1 MSYGHLVFPSSW
13 PTKLLHHACFFILFR
28 SSFHTKF
35 IILSLQKLGPMVCL
49 LSHLLSL
56 CLLCLSASLSDSSL
70 WLCLLSADPLS
81 AVRRGCWR
89 LSADWLVRRL
99 SADWLVRRLSAVAL
113 DWRLSAD
120 RLAGS
125 LSAAEA
131 LMISADLLVR
141 SLSAEALDCRLSA
154 NKLGCLSTS
163 RLAEELVFTW
173 FLYLADR
180 SPPVVRDVLN
190 KTISQNK

>member
-1 MSYGHLVFPSSW
+1 M
-13 PTKLLHHACFFILFR
+13 
-28 SSFHTKF
+28 
-35 IILSLQKLGPMVCL
+35 MCL

-81 AVRRGCWR
+81 AVRRGWC

-99 SADWLVRRLSAVAL
+99 SEEAL
-113 DWRLSAD
+113 DCRLSAD
-120 RLAGS
+120 RLTGS

-131 LMISADLLVR
+131 LDWCMMSADLR

-154 NKLGCLSTS
+154 NKLGCLSTN
-163 RLAEELVFTW
+163 RLAVELVFSW

-180 SPPVVRDVLN
+180 SPPVVTDVLY
-190 KTISQNK
+190 KTISQNKK

>member
-1 MSYGHLVFPSSW
+1 MANKITSSHLLFYTVSVIFALKVYLLFYPSKS
-13 PTKLLHHACFFILFR
+13 
-28 SSFHTKF
+28 
-35 IILSLQKLGPMVCL
+35 LSLWCALY
-49 LSHLLSL
+49 HLLSL

-70 WLCLLSADPLS
+70 WPCLLSADPLS
-81 AVRRGCWR
+81 AVRRGWR

-99 SADWLVRRLSAVAL
+99 SAAEAL

-120 RLAGS
+120 RLTGS

-131 LMISADLLVR
+131 LMMSTDLLVR

-163 RLAEELVFTW
+163 RLADELVFSW

-190 KTISQNK
+190 KATSQNK

>member
-1 MSYGHLVFPSSW
+1 
-13 PTKLLHHACFFILFR
+13 
-28 SSFHTKF
+28 
-35 IILSLQKLGPMVCL
+35 MVCL

-56 CLLCLSASLSDSSL
+56 CLLCLSASLPDSSL
-70 WLCLLSADPLS
+70 WFCLLSADPLS
-81 AVRRGCWR
+81 AVRRGWR
-89 LSADWLVRRL
+89 LSVDWLVRRL

-120 RLAGS
+120 RLTGS

-163 RLAEELVFTW
+163 RLAEELVFSW

-190 KTISQNK
+190 KATSQNK

>member
-1 MSYGHLVFPSSW
+1 
-13 PTKLLHHACFFILFR
+13 
-28 SSFHTKF
+28 
-35 IILSLQKLGPMVCL
+35 MVCL

-56 CLLCLSASLSDSSL
+56 CLVCLSASLPDSSL

-81 AVRRGCWR
+81 AVRRGWR

-99 SADWLVRRLSAVAL
+99 SAEAL

-131 LMISADLLVR
+131 LDWSKMSADLLVWCLSVEALGWCMISADLLVR

-154 NKLGCLSTS
+154 NKLGCLSTK
-163 RLAEELVFTW
+163 RLADELVFSW

-180 SPPVVRDVLN
+180 SPPVVRDVLK